1 MSSEADRGVTLSPEQ
16 ARRIDDLMESG
27 AYDSVSE
34 VIGAGLKALQ
44 DRDAEVQRWLREQVG
59 PAYDAVQ
66 ADPSSAIPASDVE
79 AALSRLASRTDL
91 T

>member
-16 ARRIDDLMESG
+16 ARRIDDLMKSG

-44 DRDAEVQRWLREQVG
+44 DRDAKVQRWLREQVG

-79 AALSRLASRTDL
+79 AALSRRAARTNL